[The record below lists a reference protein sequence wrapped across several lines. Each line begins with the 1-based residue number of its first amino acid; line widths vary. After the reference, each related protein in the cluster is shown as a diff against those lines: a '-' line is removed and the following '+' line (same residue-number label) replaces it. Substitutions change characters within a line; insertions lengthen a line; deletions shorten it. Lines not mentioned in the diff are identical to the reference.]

1 MHRAPDGGPPLERA
15 GRFAGQAL
23 ESPLRRDYSIRAMTI
38 RFRCALLTGAACSVV
53 LPCAQAA
60 GLYASLGL
68 EVASEQIGASTSGVN
83 HPTRCDRLLYS
94 DPSAA
99 PTDAACTDDTV
110 RQILGGVFDLGEAFS
125 GSASLGYAWE
135 RVRFEAEFLSRAH
148 PGATV
153 VLITARDNP
162 ALQGKASEWSPD
174 NPPHHRVSDFRA
186 RQLFL
191 NLIYEFGT
199 DWAWTP
205 FVGVG
210 AGVADVRTAYTASFQ
225 RRTLADG
232 YVAAAGGH
240 PDQPEEW
247 QLAAAGS
254 LSQLDAEVSGEVFGY
269 QIIVGAERA
278 LGERVSAFLTVRWT
292 GVDDVSDDGVW
303 TTIRSHRPVQADG
316 VTPFTGR
323 QALDDIGGFAATVG
337 LRYEF

>member
-1 MHRAPDGGPPLERA
+1 MASAP
-15 GRFAGQAL
+15 
-23 ESPLRRDYSIRAMTI
+23 RRDYSIRAMTI
-38 RFRCALLTGAACSVV
+38 HFRCALLTGAACSVV
-53 LPCAQAA
+53 LPGAQAA
-60 GLYASLGL
+60 GLYASVGL
-68 EVASEQIGASTSGVN
+68 AVASEQIGASTSGVN

-99 PTDAACTDDTV
+99 PADAACAGTTV
-110 RQILGGVFDLGEAFS
+110 RQIIGGAFELGEAFT

-148 PGATV
+148 AGATV
-153 VLITARDNP
+153 PLITARDNP

-191 NLIYEFGT
+191 NLLYDFGT

-205 FVGVG
+205 FIGVG

-232 YVAAAGGH
+232 YVAAAGGD
-240 PDQPEEW
+240 PAQPEEW

-254 LSQLDAEVSGEVFGY
+254 LSQLDAEVRGEVFGY
-269 QIIVGAERA
+269 QIVVGAERA

-292 GVDDVSDDGVW
+292 GFDDVSDDGVW

-316 VTPFTGR
+316 VTPFAGR
-323 QALDDIGGFAATVG
+323 QALEDIGGFAATVG
-337 LRYEF
+337 LRYGF